1 MEFSRTKAAAAT
13 DKRSRWD
20 LVAAIAEDA
29 IDAGVPITST
39 ASVSAAK
46 DALDAVGLEMAPD
59 TVRNLSCLAKFDHES
74 TDRQRQE
81 WRRYGTSIVQ
91 RISDAGWSQ
100 EAAFDLL
107 SGPRRLTWAQVGEA
121 IKASSP
127 SARTPADGPPDINAV
142 LHKRLHEINAWFTNM
157 AQDADRAEDEGGLD
171 AYSEAVLEIYR
182 ALAERRIDAELR
194 SLLDAEGVR

>member
-39 ASVSAAK
+39 ASVIAAK
-46 DALDAVGLEMAPD
+46 EALDAVGLEMAPD
-59 TVRNLSCLAKFDHES
+59 SVKSLSIVAKFDHES

-91 RISDAGWSQ
+91 RVAEAGWSQ

-107 SGPRRLTWAQVGEA
+107 AQPRRLTKSEVGHA
-121 IKASSP
+121 VKIAAAGTTGSP
-127 SARTPADGPPDINAV
+127 EPADINDV

-157 AQDADRAEDEGGLD
+157 AQDADRAEAEGELD

>member
-1 MEFSRTKAAAAT
+1 M
-13 DKRSRWD
+13 
-20 LVAAIAEDA
+20 AAIAEDA

-81 WRRYGTSIVQ
+81 WRRYGPASCSGSQ
-91 RISDAGWSQ
+91 RPGWSQ

-107 SGPRRLTWAQVGEA
+107 AQPRRLTKSEVGH
-121 IKASSP
+121 
-127 SARTPADGPPDINAV
+127 AV
-142 LHKRLHEINAWFTNM
+142 KI
-157 AQDADRAEDEGGLD
+157 
-171 AYSEAVLEIYR
+171 AVMGHY
-182 ALAERRIDAELR
+182 
-194 SLLDAEGVR
+194 

>member
-91 RISDAGWSQ
+91 IVAAAGLSQ

-107 SGPRRLTWAQVGEA
+107 ATPKRLTQAEVRHLV
-121 IKASSP
+121 KASNVDI
-127 SARTPADGPPDINAV
+127 TELEPPDVNAV

-157 AQDADRAEDEGGLD
+157 AQDADRAEAEGGLD

-182 ALAERRIDAELR
+182 ALTERRIDAELR
-194 SLLDAEGVR
+194 SLLEAEGVR